1 MTCRNLKSDVK
12 TEGKHCLRI
21 SSEGTCLPTER
32 HPALRR
38 RELDSGICVER
49 GNSSCDVKRKP
60 ISGDH
65 EGESIEAH
73 EGGGSS
79 YSSEEVL
86 VMGMERRG

>member
-1 MTCRNLKSDVK
+1 MTCRKLKSDVK
-12 TEGKHCLRI
+12 TEGVHYLRI
-21 SSEGTCLPTER
+21 SSEDTCLPTGW

-38 RELDSGICVER
+38 RELDSGFCVER

-60 ISGDH
+60 ISEAH

-79 YSSEEVL
+79 YSSEEVF
-86 VMGMERRG
+86 VMGMERR